1 MTRADVR
8 LLKRNRAWR
17 SKLTEFE
24 DLIRKLR
31 RRGKSYREIA
41 KRLREVH
48 GVEISHNGVY
58 SFVKARK
65 RHQLLQMPEPFGYA
79 ACCGTESNNSAHS
92 MSPHPGQ
99 KQNEEIGYPVRV
111 GSISTPYGPKVAL
124 EQQDGKTDQFD

>member
-17 SKLTEFE
+17 SKLTPYE

-79 ACCGTESNNSAHS
+79 ACCGIVPENPAPPTTPHRKPPVFLNESE
-92 MSPHPGQ
+92 
-99 KQNEEIGYPVRV
+99 KEIPSNPWYD
-111 GSISTPYGPKVAL
+111 IADKNTL
-124 EQQDGKTDQFD
+124 